1 LGVRRD
7 DGQRGGGWLIA
18 IAPGAFAFLV
28 EGLVLIA
35 ARATHS
41 TTPTWIGVYAF
52 GIAVVAAFAAPFAI
66 GLSGPRDGWMW
77 GAISVG
83 VSFFGL
89 GIGFYFWFLAALA
102 NCGNYCLS

>member
-1 LGVRRD
+1 M
-7 DGQRGGGWLIA
+7 IA
-18 IAPGAFAFLV
+18 IAPGAFVFLV

-41 TTPTWIGVYAF
+41 TTPAWIGLYAF
-52 GIAVVAAFAAPFAI
+52 AIA
-66 GLSGPRDGWMW
+66 
-77 GAISVG
+77 VG

-102 NCGNYCLS
+102 NCGDSCLS